1 MISLLQKNK
10 INKLVESTLA
20 QFTTRIEKF
29 FEINFHKTDFT
40 DMLDEYLKQ
49 KNNYLT
55 KLMLQRLVGF
65 IGQKAIISRMY

>member
-1 MISLLQKNK
+1 M
-10 INKLVESTLA
+10 ESTLA
-20 QFTTRIEKF
+20 HFTSRTEEF
-29 FEINFHKTDFT
+29 FENNFHKADFT

-65 IGQKAIISRMY
+65 IGQKAIITKMY